1 MCSGETEEESKA
13 FGDLKTTIDETGFQA
28 AYESAVEK
36 AAIIVR
42 QTAESLERDCGREI
56 LSSLSGRVKKP
67 ESIRRKL
74 VKKKCDITLE
84 NAAAMLNDIA
94 GIRATCYF
102 LDDVYELAQKLKLH
116 PELHFLKEKNYIE
129 KPKTSGYKSL
139 HLIVEVPIDFQ
150 GERRW
155 VKAEL
160 QLRTLAMDFWARL
173 DHRLC
178 YKKDIRAAK
187 AVQKDLKE
195 YAEIIS
201 RVDSQM
207 LDLRKRIDAL

>member
-1 MCSGETEEESKA
+1 MCGGEAEEESK
-13 FGDLKTTIDETGFQA
+13 DLWNLKTAMDVTGFQT
-28 AYESAVEK
+28 AYESAVDK
-36 AAIIVR
+36 AVMIVR
-42 QTAESLERDCGREI
+42 ETAESLERDCRREI
-56 LSSLSGRVKKP
+56 LSSISGRVKKP

-74 VKKKCDITLE
+74 IKKKCDITLE
-84 NAAAMLNDIA
+84 NVAARINDIA

-102 LDDVYELAQKLKLH
+102 LDDVHELAQKLKIH

-129 KPKTSGYKSL
+129 KPKSSGYKSL

-178 YKKDIRAAK
+178 YKKDILAAK